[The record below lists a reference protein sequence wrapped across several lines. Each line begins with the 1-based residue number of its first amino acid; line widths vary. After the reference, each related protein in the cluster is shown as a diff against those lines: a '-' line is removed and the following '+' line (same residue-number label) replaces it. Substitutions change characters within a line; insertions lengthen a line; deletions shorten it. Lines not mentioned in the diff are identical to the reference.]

1 VSGKLSRPVR
11 RARYAARALGRRTSR
26 RRHADGLADD
36 ESLRLDMQSDSRTLL
51 IAFGGMRGAEIGVP
65 AFEFFAATDGL
76 PVKRLFV
83 RDLRQ
88 AWYQRGVPEY
98 GETLQSVAD
107 GLRAFVE
114 QHEVDRLVMAG
125 NSAGGYAALA
135 FGTMLGAD
143 AILSFA
149 PQTVLDLDVLA
160 AIGDHRWDA
169 QLIPIAAAGQ
179 LDAGW
184 IDLSKAIPRARA
196 ETTRYEVFVDE
207 QLAVDRLHAERL
219 ETVEGLRLYRFGKGG
234 HGLVRALREA
244 GALQRLLGR
253 ALELDA

>member
-1 VSGKLSRPVR
+1 M
-11 RARYAARALGRRTSR
+11 
-26 RRHADGLADD
+26 
-36 ESLRLDMQSDSRTLL
+36 RLEMQSESRTLL
-51 IAFGGMRGAEIGVP
+51 IAFGGMRGAEIGIP
-65 AFEFFAATDGL
+65 AFEFAAATDGL

-98 GETLQSVAD
+98 GDTLQSVAD

-114 QHEVDRLVMAG
+114 RHEVDRLVMAG

-143 AILSFA
+143 AVLSFA

-169 QLIPIAAAGQ
+169 QLVPIVTAGR
-179 LDAGW
+179 LDADW
-184 IDLSKAIPRARA
+184 MDLGTAIPRARA
-196 ETTRYEVFVDE
+196 ERTRYEVFVDE
-207 QLAVDRLHAERL
+207 QLTVDRLHAERL
-219 ETVEGLRLYRFGKGG
+219 EAVEGLRLYRFGKGG

-253 ALELDA
+253 ALDLDG